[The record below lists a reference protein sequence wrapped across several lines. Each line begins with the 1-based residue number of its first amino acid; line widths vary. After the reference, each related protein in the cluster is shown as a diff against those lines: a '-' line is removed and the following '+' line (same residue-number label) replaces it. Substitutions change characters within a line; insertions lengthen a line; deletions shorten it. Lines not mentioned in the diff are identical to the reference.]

1 MVDAHHPLNIEP
13 LWTNHNIG
21 QNVISKKLSMVFIK
35 EELIMRVFTYRASTL
50 KEALSNHN
58 HILLE
63 LSIGEKKPPSSFKFN
78 SH

>member
-1 MVDAHHPLNIEP
+1 MVDVDQPLNIEP

-21 QNVISKKLSMVFIK
+21 QNGISNQLGKVFIK
-35 EELIMRVFTYRASTL
+35 EALIMRVGTYRASTL

-63 LSIGEKKPPSSFKFN
+63 LSIGEKKPPSLLKFN
-78 SH
+78 PH